1 MRGATL
7 RGLAAAVAA
16 LAIAASLAGCERMSG
31 NTASLSTLAPV
42 MARADGDPAGF
53 EVDQVPHPQA
63 VALNEEH
70 ATLVAMEVARRAPG
84 SQ

>member
-1 MRGATL
+1 MRGL
-7 RGLAAAVAA
+7 GGAVAA
-16 LAIAASLAGCERMSG
+16 LAIATSLAGCERMSG

-53 EVDQVPHPQA
+53 EVDQVPHPLPHPQA
-63 VALNEEH
+63 MALNEEH
-70 ATLVAMEVARRAPG
+70 ATLVAMEVARRPPG